1 MSRNGNRQTNSPAP
15 LYLDQ
20 SRQHRF
26 EGLDCP
32 LGSRNDRRLSGR
44 KASRRSGH
52 VGKKIVTKY
61 NIFLRKSHFLV
72 VEGYDQRIHAL
83 YFCPQ
88 LYKLDS
94 DKKPVALNGEE
105 IGNLLAQS
113 VRDAVVEKQPWY
125 DPSETVPDEP
135 IISDTNTNIANFDT
149 LVVEEA
155 TSTVDEPTSQ
165 NLAA

>member
-1 MSRNGNRQTNSPAP
+1 
-15 LYLDQ
+15 
-20 SRQHRF
+20 
-26 EGLDCP
+26 
-32 LGSRNDRRLSGR
+32 
-44 KASRRSGH
+44 
-52 VGKKIVTKY
+52 
-61 NIFLRKSHFLV
+61 
-72 VEGYDQRIHAL
+72 
-83 YFCPQ
+83 
-88 LYKLDS
+88 LDS

-135 IISDTNTNIANFDT
+135 IISEPNTNIANFDT